1 MLTDAPIVWRWMS
14 GNMSSQSAG
23 LDGDLITGSREE
35 PAPLNLGILDARDL
49 LADQLAELVDD
60 VCETRNLTGPKRH
73 TVEADAKFVL
83 TWLGTVEREDWI
95 GDWWTALAETMSAC
109 HKLAPW
115 RPEMRRCYGIA
126 CPECEETNLVV
137 FGGDE
142 DVTCLSCRTM
152 IPPDRYLIWT
162 RILADG
168 VSA

>member
-1 MLTDAPIVWRWMS
+1 MS
-14 GNMSSQSAG
+14 GNMSSKSAS
-23 LDGDLITGSREE
+23 LDGDMITGSREE
-35 PAPLNLGILDARDL
+35 PAPLNLAILDARDL

-60 VCETRNLTGPKRH
+60 PWADGITRPRH
-73 TVEADAKFVL
+73 RAEADAKFLL
-83 TWLGTVEREDWI
+83 TWLSRLERQEWI

-109 HKLAPW
+109 HALAPW